1 MAVIHP
7 DPEVLLP
14 SDTEDDLHDF
24 DDIDIEEERVADDD
38 EREGWYTRHQ
48 AVVIGTLSVACL
60 LIVWQAVAAA
70 RIWPPLFFPGPLDI
84 LGGFASL
91 IAGGDLGRDLLVSG
105 QEMLIGYFLSIVI
118 GLPLGILMGWY
129 RPVRYALDPYVSFFY
144 STPRIALI
152 PLLIIWVGI
161 GIWSKIIVVF
171 LGAVFPIIVNT
182 MAGVQNLDPGLIRAA
197 RSMGATDAK
206 IFRTLA
212 LPGSLPFI
220 LTGLRLGIGHALTG
234 VVVGELV
241 AAQAGIGLMMAV
253 AGSSFQTAKVF
264 AGVFI
269 IAGAGMVLTFLLQKI
284 EAHFQSWKAA
294 AL

>member
-1 MAVIHP
+1 MQP
-7 DPEVLLP
+7 
-14 SDTEDDLHDF
+14 
-24 DDIDIEEERVADDD
+24 
-38 EREGWYTRHQ
+38 GN
-48 AVVIGTLSVACL
+48 LSRL
-60 LIVWQAVAAA
+60 DAA
-70 RIWPPLFFPGPLDI
+70 FFGAN
-84 LGGFASL
+84 G
-91 IAGGDLGRDLLVSG
+91 LVS
-105 QEMLIGYFLSIVI
+105 
-118 GLPLGILMGWY
+118 
-129 RPVRYALDPYVSFFY
+129 
-144 STPRIALI
+144 
-152 PLLIIWVGI
+152 
-161 GIWSKIIVVF
+161 IVVF

-269 IAGAGMVLTFLLQKI
+269 IAGALWLGIPETRGRQI
-284 EAHFQSWKAA
+284 A
-294 AL
+294 